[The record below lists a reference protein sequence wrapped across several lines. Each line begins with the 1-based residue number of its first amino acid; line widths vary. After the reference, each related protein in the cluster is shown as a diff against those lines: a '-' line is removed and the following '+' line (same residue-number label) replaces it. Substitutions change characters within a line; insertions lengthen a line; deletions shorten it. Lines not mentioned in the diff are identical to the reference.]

1 MVDAARATPERG
13 AEVKVILDRIKA
25 MQCSSAG
32 NITVSS
38 MPNNIR
44 CNRTMSLSTSIRTN
58 WSARGQRADPRTH
71 FSKRE
76 LRLTNE
82 WGESA
87 ARKVIWPL
95 PNDFDHL
102 LKLNRGKFG
111 HYLADRTQLINQK
124 ERRGNG
130 GRYTVLGGLF

>member
-1 MVDAARATPERG
+1 
-13 AEVKVILDRIKA
+13 
-25 MQCSSAG
+25 
-32 NITVSS
+32 
-38 MPNNIR
+38 
-44 CNRTMSLSTSIRTN
+44 MSLSTSIRTN